1 MKRLLLGALSL
12 STLSM
17 PALAVVENDVYETF
31 EGIECKN
38 LYNISR
44 NYSSPEF
51 LVTPAAE
58 FNNKTRSMIVKDG
71 KLYIAHSRTII
82 EGEESNDYA
91 HLLVYDQKTGVF
103 ERQVQLTVG
112 GEPISGLLCANQVGV
127 DDFGNIWL
135 MGLCGNT
142 EKTPWRIYHVK
153 DVTTGES
160 ELIAELTVPA
170 DESIAYGRHDYYDL
184 VGDVTGKEAGTVV
197 MSPVASGKSTF
208 VIGFAREQGSD
219 QWGPH
224 MTGGE
229 YYAQDMVDTYPEG
242 LTTWDGAPQIRIL
255 RDETYSGGIFYI
267 DPFVGYP
274 ALYDTEGALI
284 DSFAAQLDAIDG
296 VNMNA
301 NGMNEFSMAGQN
313 YAVIA
318 KTDYDKGVGSQ
329 VRVIRLGEG
338 SAFAGSAIAWDLP
351 AKGLGTLT
359 DTGSRMFGICP
370 CVVTDENGKQGCYL
384 SIYKCNNGLA
394 TYLISEPGFVAGVND
409 VIADH
414 DANAPVEMYNLNGVR
429 VDGNPAPGLYLKRQG
444 STVTKVFVK

>member
-1 MKRLLLGALSL
+1 MKRLLLGVLGLSALS
-12 STLSM
+12 T
-17 PALAVVENDVYETF
+17 PAIAVVEDDTYEAF

-44 NYSSPEF
+44 NYSSTEF
-51 LVTPAAE
+51 LATPAAE

-82 EGEESNDYA
+82 KDEESNDYA
-91 HLLVYDQKTGVF
+91 HLIVYDQKTGAF
-103 ERQVQLTVG
+103 EGQVQLTVA
-112 GEPISGLLCANQVGV
+112 GEPITGLLCANQVGV
-127 DDFGNIWL
+127 DDFGNVWL
-135 MGLCGNT
+135 MGLCGTT
-142 EKTPWRIYHVK
+142 EKTPWRLYHVK
-153 DVTTGES
+153 DLATGDT
-160 ELIAELTVPA
+160 ELVAELTLPA
-170 DESIAYGRHDYYDL
+170 EESIAYGRHDYYDL
-184 VGDVTGKEAGTVV
+184 VGDVTGKEAGTVI

-208 VIGFAREQGSD
+208 VVGFEREQGSD

-224 MTGGE
+224 MTGCE
-229 YYAQDMVDTYPEG
+229 YYAQDMPETYPAG

-255 RDETYSGGIFYI
+255 RDESHSGGIYYV

-274 ALYDTEGALI
+274 ALYDTEGALL
-284 DSFAAQLDAIDG
+284 DSFAAQLDVIDG

-301 NGMNEFSMAGQN
+301 NGMNEFEMAGKN
-313 YAVIA
+313 FAVIA

-338 SAFAGSAIAWDLP
+338 AAFSGSAIAWDLP

-370 CVVTDENGKQGCYL
+370 DVVTDENGKQGCYL
-384 SIYKCNNGLA
+384 SLYKCNNGLA
-394 TYLISEPGFVAGVND
+394 TYLISEPGFKAGVND
-409 VIADH
+409 IVADH

-429 VDGNPAPGLYLKRQG
+429 VDGDAAPGLYLLRQG
-444 STVTKVFVK
+444 STVTKVVIK